1 MKSIKL
7 EDVEHIPGKP
17 LRGADRFTFQCR
29 PELSCFNRCCRNLN
43 LFLYPYDV
51 LQLKHGLGMSA
62 DAFLEKYV
70 DVVMRKGNYFPDV
83 LLKMSENADHACIFS
98 DSSGCRVYQD
108 RPFTCRTFPVEYGL
122 EYPGQNRKPELIGFF
137 RPPEFCQGRYE
148 THAWTLQTW
157 SGDQGAA
164 KHQQMSRKWSEVKQL
179 FRSDP
184 WGREGP
190 QGNRAKMAFMAS
202 YNMDAF
208 RAFVFESSLL
218 KRYKVK
224 AELLKKIRRSDLD
237 LMLFGFD
244 WIKLFVWGIQTPK
257 IRLR

>member
-7 EDVEHIPGKP
+7 EDVEHISGKR
-17 LRGADRFTFQCR
+17 LRGTDRFAFQCR
-29 PELSCFNRCCRNLN
+29 PGLACFNQCCRNLN

-51 LQLKHGLGMSA
+51 LQLKHELGISA
-62 DAFLEKYV
+62 DMFLEEYV
-70 DVVMRKGNYFPDV
+70 DVVMRKGNFFPEV
-83 LLKMSENADHACIFS
+83 LLRMSDDENRACIFS
-98 DSSGCRVYQD
+98 HPSGCRVYTE
-108 RPFTCRTFPVEYGL
+108 RPYTCRTFPVEYGL
-122 EYPGQNRKPELIGFF
+122 QYPAENRKPELIGFF
-137 RPPEFCQGRYE
+137 RPPEFCLGRHE
-148 THAWTLQTW
+148 VHDWTLHTW
-157 SGDQGAA
+157 SGDQGAL
-164 KHQQMSRKWSEVKQL
+164 KHQQMSRKWSEVKYL
-179 FRSDP
+179 FQKDP

-208 RAFVFESSLL
+208 RVFVFESSLL

-224 AELLKKIRRSDLD
+224 TDLLKKIQRDDTD

-244 WIKLFVWGIQTPK
+244 WIKLFVWNIPSKK